1 MESHLLNT
9 NQKNELKYST
19 PTILKKKLKKTNIRK
34 IDFISSD
41 TGRIRHFPPAAQ
53 EWYNSVY
60 SYKTNYTMGC

>member
-9 NQKNELKYST
+9 NQKNKFKYST

-34 IDFISSD
+34 IEFISSD
-41 TGRIRHFPPAAQ
+41 TGRIKHFPPASQ

-60 SYKTNYTMGC
+60 SLQD